1 MRTAVIFLL
10 PVLLHAQETGVFTIH
25 MMLHAIGEE
34 QYEITHPAGGESVAM
49 HAALEYADRG
59 NKRNV
64 SATLTM
70 QADLTPQRLEVN
82 GRPNGV
88 TTIDDG
94 QAKVREGETVRN
106 TEIGPPFFV
115 GLGHMPFS
123 VQMMMMRYWLAHGKP
138 ARLPILRANPAAEDV
153 QIEPAGRD
161 SIDIEGKPVELTRYT
176 VANIVWGREV
186 LWMNREGQLAAAMTF
201 AAGLPLEAVR
211 AEYEPAFA
219 ELFRAGVAQEMRT
232 RESMERQVP
241 PEHSGSF
248 AIVGATL
255 VDAKGKPPVPDSV
268 VIVRDG
274 RIAAAGSRSQVP
286 IPNGM
291 ATVNAKGKMLLP
303 GLWEM
308 HTHFS
313 GVEFGPAYLAAG
325 VTTARDCGG
334 EFDFLV
340 AERDAIDQHHGLGPR
355 LLLAGLVDASGP
367 KGFGDVFADT
377 PEEARAVVARY
388 HAAGFEQIKLYTFL
402 KPDVIQAL
410 AAEAHRV
417 GMTVT
422 GHVPAALN
430 AFQGVEAGMDQINH
444 LNYVSQMMRTPGG
457 GRGAPVELDSEQARK
472 AIRFFLEHH
481 TVIDPTASWGEMGG
495 HPGAVDI
502 RSFEPAIV
510 KAPATVAA
518 KFSQGSATDAA
529 QFRARM
535 AETVAII
542 GALHRAGVTIVPGSD
557 TGLVG
562 YGLIRELELY
572 VQAGMTP
579 LEAIQAAT
587 IVSAR
592 AMKHDR
598 DSGTVEVGKRADLI
612 LVDGNPLENISDL
625 RRVSKVVANGRM
637 YDCAKLWQVAGFH
650 N

>member
-1 MRTAVIFLL
+1 MRTAAVLLFPALL
-10 PVLLHAQETGVFTIH
+10 PAQETGSFTIH

-34 QYEITHPAGGESVAM
+34 HYEISQPREWVVIHSSLTYE
-49 HAALEYADRG
+49 DRG
-59 NKRNV
+59 NKRTV
-64 SATLTM
+64 SADLAM
-70 QADLTPQRLEVN
+70 KADLTPLRFLVV
-82 GRPNGV
+82 GRPNGE
-88 TTIDDG
+88 TTIDGD
-94 QAKVREGETVRN
+94 QAKVREGEITRAM
-106 TEIGPPFFV
+106 EAPPAFFV

-138 ARLPILRANPAAEDV
+138 ARLPILRANPAVEDAL
-153 QIEPAGRD
+153 IEPAGRD
-161 SIDIEGKPVELTRYT
+161 SITVDGKPIELTRYT

-186 LWMNREGQLAAAMTF
+186 LWMNPEGQLAAAMTF

-211 AEYEPAFA
+211 AEYEPAFD

-255 VDAKGKPPVPDSV
+255 VDATEKAPVPDSV

-286 IPNGM
+286 IPNGL
-291 ATVNAKGKMLLP
+291 ATVNTKGKMLLP

-367 KGFGDVFADT
+367 KGFGNVFADT
-377 PEEARAVVARY
+377 PEEARAAVAQY
-388 HAAGFEQIKLYTFL
+388 KAAGFEQIKLYTFL
-402 KPDVIQAL
+402 KPDVIEAL

-417 GMTVT
+417 GMSVT

-444 LNYVSQMMRTPGG
+444 LNYVSQMMRVPGG
-457 GRGAPVELDSEQARK
+457 GRGAPVELDSERARK
-472 AIRFFLEHH
+472 AIQFFLDHH

-495 HPGAVDI
+495 HPSTVDI

-518 KFSQGSATDAA
+518 KFSQGSVSDAG

-535 AETVAII
+535 AETVAVI
-542 GALHRAGVTIVPGSD
+542 GALHRAGVIIVPGSD

-572 VQAGMTP
+572 VQAGMKP
-579 LEAIQAAT
+579 MEAIQAAT

-598 DSGTVEVGKRADLI
+598 DSGTIEAGKRADLI

-625 RRVSKVVANGRM
+625 RRVTKVVANGRM

-650 N
+650 Q

>member
-1 MRTAVIFLL
+1 MRTAAVFLL
-10 PVLLHAQETGVFTIH
+10 PILLQAQERGGFTIH

-34 QYEITHPAGGESVAM
+34 HYEITRSDDGESVTM
-49 HAALEYADRG
+49 HASLEYSDRG
-59 NKRNV
+59 NKRTV
-64 SATLTM
+64 STKLSM
-70 QADLTPQRLEVN
+70 KSDLSPQRFEVT

-88 TTIDDG
+88 TTVDG
-94 QAKVREGETVRN
+94 DQAKVREGETVR
-106 TEIGPPFFV
+106 TVELAPPFFV

-123 VQMMMMRYWLAHGKP
+123 VQMMMMRFWLAHGKP
-138 ARLPILRANPAAEDV
+138 AHLPILRASPASEDV
-153 QIEPAGRD
+153 QISMVGRD
-161 SIDIEGKPVELTRYT
+161 SIVIDGKPVALTRYT
-176 VANIVWGREV
+176 VANIVFGREV
-186 LWMNREGQLAAAMTF
+186 LWMNADGQLAAAMTF

-211 AEYEPAFA
+211 TEYEPAFA
-219 ELFRAGVAQEMRT
+219 ELFRAGVDQQMRT
-232 RESMERQVP
+232 RESMERQVA
-241 PEHSGSF
+241 PEHTGSF
-248 AIVGATL
+248 AIAGATL
-255 VDAKGKPPVPDSV
+255 VDATGRAPVPDSV
-268 VIVRDG
+268 VIVREG
-274 RIAAAGSRSQVP
+274 HIAAAGSRNQVP

-340 AERDAIDQHHGLGPR
+340 AERDAINEHHGMGPR
-355 LLLAGLVDASGP
+355 LLLAGIVDASGP
-367 KGFGDVFADT
+367 KGFGAVFADT
-377 PEEARAVVARY
+377 PEEAREVVARY
-388 HAAGFEQIKLYTFL
+388 KTAGFEQIKLYTFL
-402 KPDVIQAL
+402 KPDVVAAL

-444 LNYVSQMMRTPGG
+444 LNYVSQMMRAPEG
-457 GRGAPVELDSEQARK
+457 GRGAPVELDSDLARK
-472 AIRFFLEHH
+472 AIQFFLEHR

-495 HPGAVDI
+495 HPSTVDI

-510 KAPATVAA
+510 KAPFTVAA
-518 KFSQGSATDAA
+518 KFSQGSPTDAG

-535 AETVAII
+535 AETVATI
-542 GALHRAGVTIVPGSD
+542 GALHRAGVIIVPGSD
-557 TGLVG
+557 TGLIG
-562 YGLIRELELY
+562 YGLDRELELY
-572 VQAGMTP
+572 VEAGMKP
-579 LEAIQAAT
+579 IEAIQAAT

-598 DSGTVEVGKRADLI
+598 DSGTVEAGKRADLI
-612 LVDGNPLENISDL
+612 LVDGNPLQNISDI

-637 YDCAKLWQVAGFH
+637 YDCAKLWQVAGFRP
-650 N
+650 